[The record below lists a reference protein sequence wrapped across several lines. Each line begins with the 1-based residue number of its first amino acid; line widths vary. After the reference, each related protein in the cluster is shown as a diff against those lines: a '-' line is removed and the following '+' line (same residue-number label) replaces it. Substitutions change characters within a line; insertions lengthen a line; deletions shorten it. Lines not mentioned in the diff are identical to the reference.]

1 MFCLV
6 KSEEIKH
13 QPEEKLLEKLLKKK
27 KRERERI
34 PGALT
39 LSLGEDEMAG

>member
-13 QPEEKLLEKLLKKK
+13 QPEEKFLEKLLKKK
-27 KRERERI
+27 KKRERERESQE
-34 PGALT
+34 
-39 LSLGEDEMAG
+39 LSPSLLARMR